1 MMLLTFSVKSISERR
16 QTTPKT
22 IRPLPTAST
31 TSSSGVNVSPLT
43 SVQHMT
49 TRPSTITSIFY
60 TFSRYLSTQKTNND
74 KKQRQSTVEQTR
86 SINNKTISTTVN
98 IISSPD
104 GESAGVRTSK
114 QHTKTV
120 SVSPIENNTT
130 FAQPTSSS
138 VPDQATIISSI
149 SKTILTATPLALSS
163 QQIQSTV
170 LGETKAARIKDMQSN
185 QIDRTSL
192 SSE

>member
-1 MMLLTFSVKSISERR
+1 M
-16 QTTPKT
+16 
-22 IRPLPTAST
+22 
-31 TSSSGVNVSPLT
+31 SPLT

-49 TRPSTITSIFY
+49 TRASTITSISY
-60 TFSRYLSTQKTNND
+60 TFSRYLSTQKTNNG

-104 GESAGVRTSK
+104 GESAGVRASK

-120 SVSPIENNTT
+120 SVSPIENNAT

-149 SKTILTATPLALSS
+149 SKTILTATPLALST

-170 LGETKAARIKDMQSN
+170 LGETEAARIKDMQSN
-185 QIDRTSL
+185 QIDRTSS
-192 SSE
+192 SSESRHFNFNPLFTQYHQLS